1 MPSRRSGSDRLWLA
15 PATSTGSPPSSAVT
29 PGGGFSRARM
39 SSKIS
44 CWRSSGTSRTPN
56 ARLAVLRSAVMTD
69 WEKYGGTASSS
80 PRTCSFVAAAR
91 SSRKRSVSDSAGHSS
106 ALPQPFVAE

>member
-1 MPSRRSGSDRLWLA
+1 M
-15 PATSTGSPPSSAVT
+15 
-29 PGGGFSRARM
+29 
-39 SSKIS
+39 
-44 CWRSSGTSRTPN
+44 
-56 ARLAVLRSAVMTD
+56 RSAVMTD

-91 SSRKRSVSDSAGHSS
+91 SSRNRSVSDSAGHSS